1 MTAASAA
8 SDQEGSSGRVAQ
20 REPRSG
26 SDGGGVGKA
35 LPGADLSGTA

>member
-1 MTAASAA
+1 MTAASTA
-8 SDQEGSSGRVAQ
+8 SGQEGSSGRMAQ

-26 SDGGGVGKA
+26 SGGGGVGKA